1 MWPLLSGLCSVH
13 RLKLGYCWTPCN
25 APVLQI
31 RSIDFQCWSKISAER
46 KCPSCSHPF
55 LLPVIL
61 GRLSLSLVRKL
72 IWCGSWRGH
81 FHRAI
86 WNTSCLLSSSARK
99 AAERTV
105 GSHLSFMFNFFFPFG
120 ASKISWCCKN
130 SEKQTKLSS
139 TGWLGLEG
147 ICCESLV
154 LRSSPLSFCT
164 RAKLSCGGEWHQSRL
179 TPWFPALTRATG
191 CNLAAPMQEEAW
203 KFLKI
208 FPSPGY

>member
-1 MWPLLSGLCSVH
+1 MCQDRWESRHRCFFISPQGKHRLSGYFAWPSSKQPVWPLLSGLCSVR
-13 RLKLGYCWTPCN
+13 RLKLGCCWTPCN

-31 RSIDFQCWSKISAER
+31 RSIDFQRWSKISPER

-99 AAERTV
+99 ATERTV
-105 GSHLSFMFNFFFPFG
+105 GSHLSFMFNFFFPLVLLRFPG
-120 ASKISWCCKN
+120 VVRTWKS
-130 SEKQTKLSS
+130 KLSF
-139 TGWLGLEG
+139 
-147 ICCESLV
+147 
-154 LRSSPLSFCT
+154 SPLD
-164 RAKLSCGGEWHQSRL
+164 GWV
-179 TPWFPALTRATG
+179 
-191 CNLAAPMQEEAW
+191 
-203 KFLKI
+203 
-208 FPSPGY
+208 